1 MQPPSMIRQTVCP
14 SDITFRSGA
23 YFLSPFPMQSRP
35 YFAHIVP
42 FGFFKVFS
50 RLVSAKFISDPIFS
64 PLVLSAYFTYTECLL
79 IKWCAMI

>member
-23 YFLSPFPMQSRP
+23 YFLSPFPSL
-35 YFAHIVP
+35 AHTSLTL
-42 FGFFKVFS
+42 FL
-50 RLVSAKFISDPIFS
+50 LVSLRSFPDMSVQNSFPILFS
-64 PLVLSAYFTYTECLL
+64 LHWSYLLTSHTECLL